1 MLNFFLLK
9 LAVKAKSLLGL
20 KSFGTI
26 WKNKGIAQ
34 SVFEVA
40 NRFW

>member
-1 MLNFFLLK
+1 MYTIYHILYIIYMSNFFLLK

-26 WKNKGIAQ
+26 WKN
-34 SVFEVA
+34 
-40 NRFW
+40 